1 MNRRHAL
8 FFAAALPSFFVSPV
22 ARAQTP
28 PPPAATPAPAA
39 PAPAAAA
46 PAPASAAPATPAGP
60 TTEATTDSRALAETL
75 FFTGRGL
82 MEGGRFAQAC
92 LKFAESYRLDP
103 AAGTL
108 INLAVCHEKEGKTA
122 SAWGE
127 FRQALAEA
135 KRMNRPEREQLAK
148 DAIARLEPD
157 LAYLSIVV
165 PAPVRVPGLQVLRNG
180 VPLLAGAWDT
190 ELPIDPGSNE
200 IGATAPDYLPESK
213 TVTIEKKQHLTVT
226 LDPLTYHPP
235 EKPPPPFWTAQRK
248 LGAGIFAGG
257 VAVAAV
263 GVVFGV
269 LTLNEKK
276 TSDDGCPGFDGQQWC
291 TQSGVS
297 AMSTAKTDAWVS
309 DIGLGL
315 GVAALVTGGVL
326 FATGGAKEEAASE
339 PPPVG
344 VPPKDARRDQPGKQ
358 DKGQWGWL
366 VGPGSHGG
374 FQGALSH
381 SF

>member
-1 MNRRHAL
+1 MNHRHANAL
-8 FFAAALPSFFVSPV
+8 LLAAVLPSLLLSK
-22 ARAQTP
+22 AAHAQTAP
-28 PPPAATPAPAA
+28 APPPATTPPAT
-39 PAPAAAA
+39 
-46 PAPASAAPATPAGP
+46 AAPATPAAAAPSTPAAP
-60 TTEATTDSRALAETL
+60 TTEATTDARALAETL

-200 IGATAPDYLPESK
+200 ISATAPDYLPESK

-257 VAVAAV
+257 VAVTAV

-276 TSDDGCPGFDGQQWC
+276 TSDNNCPSFDNELRC
-291 TQSGVS
+291 TSAGSS
-297 AMSTAKTDAWVS
+297 AMSSAKTDAWVS
-309 DIGLGL
+309 DFGIGLGA
-315 GVAALVTGGVL
+315 AALISGGVL
-326 FATGGAKEEAASE
+326 FALGGEKQEESSS

-344 VPPKDARRDQPGKQ
+344 VPPKEAKGKWNWQVAPGA
-358 DKGQWGWL
+358 
-366 VGPGSHGG
+366 HGA
-374 FQGALSH
+374 QGLLSR